1 MPRTRAAKKAVA
13 APTEAARPTELEVL
27 VAVAFDQEL
36 EWYFSYAEGAKRIGN
51 VSFLPTHESKRLAA
65 IDDSPEATMRRG
77 LELATAVQST
87 LGAMPAHHAGVL
99 RAVFTPRRW
108 PNAVER
114 EFNHLSAIVVRLT
127 CAAHPW
133 PARNNHD
140 GLETAAAHHLAQQ
153 LAHDRARPAA
163 LRKTARGLM
172 GKAVKAYVYARAKGG
187 PVAESA

>member
-114 EFNHLSAIVVRLT
+114 EFNH
-127 CAAHPW
+127 PW